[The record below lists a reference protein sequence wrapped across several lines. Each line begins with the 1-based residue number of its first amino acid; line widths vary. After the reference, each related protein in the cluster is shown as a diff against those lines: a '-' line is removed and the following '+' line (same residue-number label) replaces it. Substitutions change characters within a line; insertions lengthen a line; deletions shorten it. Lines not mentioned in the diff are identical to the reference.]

1 MGIGKILLVWV
12 KWVVI
17 FWVTIS
23 GQLSFGVKWALFSG
37 LLGRVVF
44 VGLRCW
50 LILGLISSQLFF
62 RLSWRVGFFRVEL
75 LVDFWV
81 VWAFVFLG

>member
-1 MGIGKILLVWV
+1 MRAGCFCRVKMLVD
-12 KWVVI
+12 
-17 FWVTIS
+17 F
-23 GQLSFGVKWALFSG
+23 
-37 LLGRVVF
+37 RVNK
-44 VGLRCW
+44 LAA
-50 LILGLISSQLFF
+50 FF